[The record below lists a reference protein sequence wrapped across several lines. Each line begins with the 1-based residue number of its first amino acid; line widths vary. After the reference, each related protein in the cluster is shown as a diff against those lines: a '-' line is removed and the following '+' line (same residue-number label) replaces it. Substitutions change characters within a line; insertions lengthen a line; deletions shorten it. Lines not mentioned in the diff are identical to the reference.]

1 LQSKEA
7 LMTRLHTGLLAIS
20 VALALAGGA
29 GGARGQ
35 AVTDEWS
42 SVKLPDAPEVKP
54 VTIDPKTTALIVMD
68 FNKAGCSQERRPRCV
83 TALPHVAELLKSAR
97 AHNLFVLHTLAGT
110 TTVADIPDSVKP
122 IGSEQA
128 FKAGPDKFINSDL
141 DKILKEKGITTVM
154 LVGTAANGAELHTAS
169 GAAMRGYKVIVP
181 VDGMPGDS
189 PFTEAYSI
197 WHMTHAPAS
206 AGNIALTKT
215 DMVKF

>member
-1 LQSKEA
+1 MS
-7 LMTRLHTGLLAIS
+7 RLYTLLLGITA
-20 VALALAGGA
+20 ALALASGGGA
-29 GGARGQ
+29 YAQ

-54 VTIDPKTTALIVMD
+54 VTIDAKTTALIVMD
-68 FNKAGCSQERRPRCV
+68 FNKSGCSQERRPRCV
-83 TALPHVAELLKSAR
+83 VDLPHVAKLLQESR
-97 AHNLFVLHTLAGT
+97 QHGLFVMHTLAGT

-122 IGSEQA
+122 TGSEQA

-141 DKILKEKGITTVM
+141 DKILKEHGIKTVM

-169 GAAMRGYKVIVP
+169 GAAMRGYKVVVP
-181 VDGMPGDS
+181 VDGMPGDT
-189 PFTEAYSI
+189 PFTEAYSL

-206 AGNIALTKT
+206 AGNITLTKT

>member
-1 LQSKEA
+1 MSRFGMAFLGVTLA
-7 LMTRLHTGLLAIS
+7 LGLLAGI
-20 VALALAGGA
+20 APAEA
-29 GGARGQ
+29 Q

-42 SVKLPDAPEVKP
+42 SVKLPEAPEVKP
-54 VTIDPKTTALIVMD
+54 VTIDAGTTGLIVMD
-68 FNKAGCSQERRPRCV
+68 FNKAGCSQDRRPRCV
-83 TALPHVAELLKSAR
+83 VDLPHVAQLLKAAR
-97 AHNLFVLHTLAGT
+97 DHKLFVIHTLTST
-110 TTVADIPDSVKP
+110 TSVDDIPDSVKP
-122 IGSEQA
+122 SGGEQA

-141 DKILKEKGITTVM
+141 DKILKEKGVKTLI

-189 PFTEAYSI
+189 PFTEAYSV

-206 AGNIALTKT
+206 AGNITLTKT

>member
-1 LQSKEA
+1 MGAAVRTMLGAA
-7 LMTRLHTGLLAIS
+7 LACALLAGT
-20 VALALAGGA
+20 AQA
-29 GGARGQ
+29 Q
-35 AVTDEWS
+35 AVTDDWS

-54 VTIDPKTTALIVMD
+54 VTVDAATTALIVMD

-83 TALPHVAELLKSAR
+83 VDLPHVASLLKAAR
-97 AHNLFVLHTLAGT
+97 DHKIFVIHTLAGT
-110 TTVADIPDSVKP
+110 TTTADIPDSVKP
-122 IGSEQA
+122 TGDEQA

-141 DKILKEKGITTVM
+141 DKILKDKGIKTVM
-154 LVGTAANGAELHTAS
+154 LAGTAANGAELHTAS

-181 VDGMPGDS
+181 VDTMPGDS

-206 AGNIALTKT
+206 AGNITLTKT

>member
-1 LQSKEA
+1 
-7 LMTRLHTGLLAIS
+7 MGRLHTS
-20 VALALAGGA
+20 FLALAFGLALGGA
-29 GGARGQ
+29 AQAQ

-54 VTIDPKTTALIVMD
+54 VTVDPKTTALIVMD
-68 FNKAGCSQERRPRCV
+68 FNKAGCSEQRRPRCV
-83 TALPHVAELLKSAR
+83 ADLPHVAKLLQAAR
-97 AHNLFVLHTLAGT
+97 ANHLFVIHTLAGT
-110 TTVADIPDSVKP
+110 TTPADIPDSLKP
-122 IGSEQA
+122 QGNEQA

-141 DKILKEKGITTVM
+141 DKILKEHGITTVM

-189 PFTEAYSI
+189 PFTEAYSV

-215 DMVKF
+215 DLVKF

>member
-1 LQSKEA
+1 
-7 LMTRLHTGLLAIS
+7 MRRLHTGLLTIA
-20 VALALAGGA
+20 VALALAGA
-29 GGARGQ
+29 GGAAQAQ
-35 AVTDEWS
+35 AVTDDWS
-42 SVKLPDAPEVKP
+42 SVKLPEAPEVKP
-54 VTIDPKTTALIVMD
+54 VTVDPATTALIVMD
-68 FNKAGCSQERRPRCV
+68 FNKGGCSQERRPRCV
-83 TALPHVAELLKSAR
+83 VDLPHVAQLLKAAR
-97 AHNLFVLHTLAGT
+97 DHKLFVIHTLAGT
-110 TTVADIPDSVKP
+110 TTVDDIPDSVKP
-122 IGSEQA
+122 AGSEQA

-141 DKILKEKGITTVM
+141 DKILKEKGIKTVM

>member
-1 LQSKEA
+1 MSRLQ
-7 LMTRLHTGLLAIS
+7 TGLLALAVA
-20 VALALAGGA
+20 VALASAGGT
-29 GGARGQ
+29 ARAQ

-42 SVKLPDAPEVKP
+42 GVKLPDAPEVKP
-54 VTIDPKTTALIVMD
+54 VTIDSATTALIVMD
-68 FNKAGCSQERRPRCV
+68 FNKTGCSQQRRPRCV
-83 TALPHVAELLKSAR
+83 VDLPHVAKLLKEAR
-97 AHNLFVLHTLAGT
+97 DHKLFVIHTLTST
-110 TTVADIPDSVKP
+110 TSVADIPDSVKP
-122 IGSEQA
+122 TGSEQA

-141 DKILKEKGITTVM
+141 DKILKEKGIKTVM
-154 LVGTAANGAELHTAS
+154 LVGTAANGAELHTAA